1 MRRRFLTLIVCFAVA
16 GLAAVPASSVSAR
29 ARKFNALVFPDR
41 SQPDSFV
48 AVSDLFIN
56 ETISNPEGD
65 RFFVLHSPQ
74 GTFQLP
80 FDAVAEVEFT
90 RYLGA
95 VRPDTVRY
103 EVRMV
108 LPAQGVRRGTI
119 DLRVLRGFA
128 YDGPW
133 HDLLISRTDRGAG
146 LFRILFAG
154 PAV

>member
-1 MRRRFLTLIVCFAVA
+1 MRRRCFALIVCLSLA
-16 GLAAVPASSVSAR
+16 GLAGVPASPVSAR

-56 ETISNPEGD
+56 ETISTPQGD
-65 RFFVLHSPQ
+65 RFFVLHSSQ
-74 GTFQLP
+74 GTFQIP
-80 FDAVAEVEFT
+80 FDAVVEVEFT
-90 RYLGA
+90 RYLGTL
-95 VRPDTVRY
+95 RPGTVSY

-119 DLRVLRGFA
+119 ELRVLRGFA
-128 YDGPW
+128 YDAPW

-146 LFRILFAG
+146 LLRILFAG
-154 PAV
+154 PVV